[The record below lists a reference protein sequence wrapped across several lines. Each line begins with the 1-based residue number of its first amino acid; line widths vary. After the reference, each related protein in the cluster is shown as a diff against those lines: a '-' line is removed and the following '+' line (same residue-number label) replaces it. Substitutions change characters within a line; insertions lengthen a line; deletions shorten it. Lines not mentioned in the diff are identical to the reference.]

1 MVLEKYFPKFL
12 LRKRKLSD
20 KDYQFCTDLEHI
32 LGYQIH
38 NVNLY
43 REAFSLKNNGNAS
56 AKNYE
61 RLEFLGDSVLGSII
75 SCYLYDNYP
84 DYNEGLLTQLKSKIV
99 NRQNLN
105 KIGAELNLTQF
116 ILCENKSANHLG
128 QNICGNLF
136 EALVGAIY
144 LDVDYDHCKKI
155 VLERLLL
162 PSEINKLENK
172 IVSYKGLL
180 LEWSQK
186 KKTNIRYETC
196 EEGQNN
202 KAVLFRCNVWLGDEK
217 IANATETSKK
227 KAEEK
232 AATRAFYYLNKKE
245 DILGSQKPI

>member
-1 MVLEKYFPKFL
+1 M
-12 LRKRKLSD
+12 
-20 KDYQFCTDLEHI
+20 
-32 LGYQIH
+32 
-38 NVNLY
+38 
-43 REAFSLKNNGNAS
+43 
-56 AKNYE
+56 
-61 RLEFLGDSVLGSII
+61 GSII

-116 ILCENKSANHLG
+116 IQCDNKTNHLG

-196 EEGQNN
+196 EENQAN
-202 KAVLFRCNVWLGDEK
+202 KMVSFRCNVWLGDEK
-217 IANATETSKK
+217 IANATESSKK

-245 DILGSQKPI
+245 DILGSQKPL